1 MARPAPKP
9 RKYEMMIVVAPTVT
23 EDGLPAVV
31 ERVTGLIETHDGAID
46 SFNHDSP
53 WGHRRLAYPI
63 QNFRDA
69 FYVLYYFDMAPRGI
83 QELDREL
90 RLDEAIIRH
99 LIVKFDP
106 LTVREIGP
114 DGDQEDDEVAYA
126 GGGDEDQVEEE
137 FAAPAPAEDEGDE
150 ALDEEVAAEDE
161 SEEEDVAADA
171 DDEAEAD
178 EGEDEVAAGTGDE
191 AEAGEDEDDDDA
203 ASAEPDEEPESDDDA
218 DDADEAADDGEEDE
232 E

>member
-31 ERVTGLIETHDGAID
+31 ERVTGLIEAQEGAVESATHD
-46 SFNHDSP
+46 NP

-69 FYVLYYFDMAPRGI
+69 FYVLYYFDMVPRGI

-106 LTVREIGP
+106 LMLRDF
-114 DGDQEDDEVAYA
+114 DGDEEDEDEDAADAPVESEDDSQAVEA
-126 GGGDEDQVEEE
+126 GSSDDDT
-137 FAAPAPAEDEGDE
+137 AEADDANG
-150 ALDEEVAAEDE
+150 
-161 SEEEDVAADA
+161 DA
-171 DDEAEAD
+171 DDE
-178 EGEDEVAAGTGDE
+178 
-191 AEAGEDEDDDDA
+191 DA
-203 ASAEPDEEPESDDDA
+203 DDDA
-218 DDADEAADDGEEDE
+218 DETEASAEDDDTSEDDGDDDTDDGEDDE